1 MNTRIHVFYTDK
13 QVHDAASFSKS
24 PLKPGLLARR
34 IVADPG
40 FSIQQD
46 IAPATRE
53 NLKRVHSAE
62 YVDGVLDGTIAN
74 GFGNRSAKDAI
85 AITYTVGN
93 LLAAADYAY
102 THDTVAWSLT
112 SGFHHAGHD
121 FGGAFCTFE
130 ALTLVAAN
138 FYDCDKVKTL
148 VVDEDAHDGNGC
160 IDIIDRLGMHGY
172 CRYVQSR
179 HTHRDDDLLAYARH
193 LRTVIEQFNPGI
205 ILYQAG
211 ADNWVGDPLGGNLTM
226 QQLYQRDIITLS
238 IAKELNI
245 PIVVNLAGGYADD
258 YDHTL
263 AIHMN
268 TGEAIK
274 HIYLGVPVNPLFPV
288 HATELEHA

>member
-1 MNTRIHVFYTDK
+1 MTPRIHVFYTDK

-24 PLKPGLLARR
+24 PLKPNLLARR
-34 IVADPG
+34 VALDPS
-40 FSIQQD
+40 FSIEQS
-46 IAPATRE
+46 IAPVTIQH
-53 NLKRVHSAE
+53 LKLVHDAG
-62 YVDGVLDGTIAN
+62 YVEGVLSGNIAN
-74 GFGNRSAKDAI
+74 GFGNKSAKDAATI
-85 AITYTVGN
+85 CYTVAN
-93 LLAAADYAY
+93 FLDAVDYAY

-121 FGGAFCTFE
+121 FAGGFCTFE
-130 ALTLVAAN
+130 ALTLAAQILHL
-138 FYDCDKVKTL
+138 DGGVKTL
-148 VVDEDAHDGNGC
+148 IVDEDAHYGNGC
-160 IDIIDRLGMHGY
+160 TDIIERLGMHKY

-179 HTHRDDDLLAYARH
+179 YTHRTSDLLGYARQ
-193 LRTVIEQFNPGI
+193 LRTVIENFEPGI

-226 QQLYQRDIITLS
+226 QELYQRDIITLS

-274 HIYLGVPVNPLFPV
+274 HIYLDVPVNPLFPV
-288 HATELEHA
+288 HAVEIEHA

>member
-1 MNTRIHVFYTDK
+1 M
-13 QVHDAASFSKS
+13 
-24 PLKPGLLARR
+24 
-34 IVADPG
+34 
-40 FSIQQD
+40 
-46 IAPATRE
+46 
-53 NLKRVHSAE
+53 
-62 YVDGVLDGTIAN
+62 
-74 GFGNRSAKDAI
+74 
-85 AITYTVGN
+85 
-93 LLAAADYAY
+93 
-102 THDTVAWSLT
+102 
-112 SGFHHAGHD
+112 
-121 FGGAFCTFE
+121 
-130 ALTLVAAN
+130 
-138 FYDCDKVKTL
+138 
-148 VVDEDAHDGNGC
+148 
-160 IDIIDRLGMHGY
+160 
-172 CRYVQSR
+172 
-179 HTHRDDDLLAYARH
+179 
-193 LRTVIEQFNPGI
+193 IEQFNPGI